1 MDQIEIRRSKM
12 CEALHRIAAGSTLIC
27 WTRARRWSQ
36 QSSRKSYQMYPRR
49 LECKKEDQPFTPK
62 LQHVG
67 ICLNFVFVNLHFLH
81 IYFVRNQISGVV
93 YAGDIVF
100 RGVWSVLSLFC
111 FMWSSD
117 SFILFLSVAKWAIL
131 LGSLIILSRGL
142 WFVVCLSTWISLRS
156 EAICGRRPWCRYCMA
171 SLRQPRLRVHHKL
184 WRTSCSMSILV
195 IGACSFEVSALFL
208 LLNNDLVTLAAWH
221 VIVVIDTLA
230 KLQGPHDHAPVSPL
244 PSLSAAVPGNF
255 LWHRILLLQLRSR
268 SRQATQFAH
277 EITMHGGFE
286 KISRLPTFDSLQ
298 VPSLPSSFPCQWSC

>member
-1 MDQIEIRRSKM
+1 
-12 CEALHRIAAGSTLIC
+12 
-27 WTRARRWSQ
+27 
-36 QSSRKSYQMYPRR
+36 
-49 LECKKEDQPFTPK
+49 
-62 LQHVG
+62 
-67 ICLNFVFVNLHFLH
+67 
-81 IYFVRNQISGVV
+81 
-93 YAGDIVF
+93 
-100 RGVWSVLSLFC
+100 
-111 FMWSSD
+111 MWSSD

-255 LWHRILLLQLRSR
+255 LWHRILLLQLRSQ